1 MHGVAKVL
9 CLAAVFATPNDKQ
22 VSNTTKETT
31 SRNRT
36 VQHHSFY
43 LLVPPS
49 ILTLLPVRV
58 ELPRDILVDL
68 DANGDR
74 TLLGLH
80 HNQVMVVGNILDG
93 SFEQASARDDAQS
106 NECSHDVDFAVCKA
120 MIDVLSVWVNLDEA
134 TSEECFL
141 LFTNARTTTLAKC
154 EEGLLQ
160 LVVRQAINKPS
171 FRDELIRVRE
181 ELGVPVV
188 DHRSHAD
195 RSASRDEVLS
205 LAVFALVDQV
215 LFAGDSC

>member
-93 SFEQASARDDAQS
+93 SFKQASTRDDAQS

-120 MIDVLSVWVNLDEA
+120 VVDVLSV
-134 TSEECFL
+134 
-141 LFTNARTTTLAKC
+141 
-154 EEGLLQ
+154 
-160 LVVRQAINKPS
+160 
-171 FRDELIRVRE
+171 
-181 ELGVPVV
+181 LGQSG
-188 DHRSHAD
+188 RSN
-195 RSASRDEVLS
+195 E
-205 LAVFALVDQV
+205 
-215 LFAGDSC
+215 